1 MVVFSGNPPKYSLQ
15 KNNVTKKIDLHNH
28 IPGAVTIIKIIKE
41 FIVKKIENSARCW
54 QILQFHFQ
62 LDSKCPC
69 GIQYARHR
77 IEIESQIFYRAPPPT
92 SDCMHC

>member
-1 MVVFSGNPPKYSLQ
+1 MLADF
-15 KNNVTKKIDLHNH
+15 
-28 IPGAVTIIKIIKE
+28 
-41 FIVKKIENSARCW
+41 
-54 QILQFHFQ
+54 QFHFQ

-92 SDCMHC
+92 SDCMRVKILILRCFPTKIDTHTHVNGGLGGWEEYN